1 MADNILETIKER
13 IRREMNTIADD
24 LALGGCMSAESAD
37 MVGIK
42 YAQNAG
48 VIEGLARAE
57 RVILDVLD
65 EITEQEKLN
74 T

>member
-1 MADNILETIKER
+1 LADNILETIKER
-13 IRREMNTIADD
+13 LRREMNTITDD

-37 MVGIK
+37 MIGIK

-65 EITEQEKLN
+65 EIEEQEKLD

>member
-1 MADNILETIKER
+1 MAGNILETVRER
-13 IRREMNTIADD
+13 IRREMNDVADVVATGAC
-24 LALGGCMSAESAD
+24 LSGESAD
-37 MVGIK
+37 MIGIK

-57 RVILDVLD
+57 RAILDVL
-65 EITEQEKLN
+65 EEMEEQEKLD

>member
-1 MADNILETIKER
+1 LADNILESVRER

-37 MVGIK
+37 MIGIK
-42 YAQNAG
+42 YARNAG

-57 RVILDVLD
+57 RAILDVL
-65 EITEQEKLN
+65 EETTEQEKLD

>member
-1 MADNILETIKER
+1 
-13 IRREMNTIADD
+13 MNTIADD

-48 VIEGLARAE
+48 VIEGLARSE
-57 RVILDVLD
+57 RVILDILD
-65 EITEQEKLN
+65 EITEQEKLD

>member
-1 MADNILETIKER
+1 LADNILETIKER

-65 EITEQEKLN
+65 EIKEQEKLD

>member
-65 EITEQEKLN
+65 EIKEQEKLD

>member
-13 IRREMNTIADD
+13 IRREMNEIADD

-37 MVGIK
+37 KIGVK
-42 YAQNAG
+42 YAQSAG

-57 RVILDVLD
+57 RAILDILD
-65 EITEQEKLN
+65 EIKEQEKLD

>member
-1 MADNILETIKER
+1 LADNILETIKER

-37 MVGIK
+37 MIGIK

-48 VIEGLARAE
+48 VIEGLARSE
-57 RVILDVLD
+57 RVILDILD
-65 EITEQEKLN
+65 EITEQEKLD

>member
-1 MADNILETIKER
+1 LADNILETIKER

-48 VIEGLARAE
+48 VIEGLARSE
-57 RVILDVLD
+57 RVILDILD
-65 EITEQEKLN
+65 EITEQEKLD

>member
-48 VIEGLARAE
+48 VIEGLARSE
-57 RVILDVLD
+57 RVILDILD
-65 EITEQEKLN
+65 EITEQEKLD

>member
-1 MADNILETIKER
+1 
-13 IRREMNTIADD
+13 
-24 LALGGCMSAESAD
+24 MSAESAD

-65 EITEQEKLN
+65 EITEQEKLD